1 MSPSSLTRIRSLVTL
16 LLAAL
21 ALSIAAVT
29 CGGEGSQGPPGPPGP
44 EGPPGDAGRQG
55 LQGIPGAEGARGPQG
70 PEGPPGPQG
79 EPGQE
84 GAPGAR
90 GERGPVGVD
99 GSASARDI
107 QFTNVGGA
115 IAWKYADEPDDAWRT
130 LAAIPEPSF
139 APSTGASLSMLA
151 SSPDW
156 DVTTLHT
163 VGERPGDYRPP
174 GGMDGTAAF
183 SLNSTTVRVLV
194 NHQLDAGEGREYALG
209 NNLSL
214 TGSRISYFDIDN
226 ESHRIKD
233 AGVAFDRMVNRA
245 GAPVTVRTIDNRD
258 TGPLRNLSAAAYTA
272 RNELSFV
279 DNIFFTGEAVDGG
292 QLFALDVDQGDL
304 YAVPIV
310 GRASFESVTFI
321 ETGTAT
327 SIGMV
332 ISDGRPGAPLR
343 LYIGNKNARGD
354 NSFLDR
360 NGLAQG
366 TVYVWKTRNG
376 DDNPDQYNRS
386 GDFRQGSF
394 EEIAIFDDSKANTE
408 GYDAHGYADQETQ
421 DELAFGADGAGAFHF
436 SGLRGL
442 ATNPRDHRQ
451 IAIASAGDGG
461 EYRSDDWGTVYS
473 MDIAANT
480 LSANARIIYSG
491 DDGGDGQFPGGG
503 DFGLRSP
510 NGIEWA
516 DDGRIYVQE
525 DRATV
530 NEVFGGASARE
541 ASVWQLNPQ
550 TGQLVRIAE
559 INRTYVPVGTVDTA
573 PDDLGN
579 WETAG
584 VLDVTA
590 LFGTRTTMLL
600 VHVQAHSMVGD
611 LLGGPNISSELVEGG
626 QMVLLRKRS

>member
-1 MSPSSLTRIRSLVTL
+1 MLPNSLTRIRT
-16 LLAAL
+16 LAAL
-21 ALSIAAVT
+21 LLSAFALSFLAVA

-79 EPGQE
+79 DPGQA
-84 GAPGAR
+84 GAPGPQ
-90 GERGPVGVD
+90 GDRGPAGVD

-107 QFTNVGGA
+107 EFTTIGGA
-115 IAWKYADEPDDAWRT
+115 IAWKYTDESADAWRT

-139 APSTGASLSMLA
+139 APSSGASLSMLA

-156 DVTTLHT
+156 DITPLLTI
-163 VGERPGDYRPP
+163 GERVGAYLAPGAM
-174 GGMDGTAAF
+174 GGSVAF

-194 NHQLDAGEGREYALG
+194 NHQLDADEGKAYTLG

-214 TGSRISYFDIDN
+214 TGSRISYFDIDD
-226 ESHRIKD
+226 ESHRLKD
-233 AGVAFDRMVNRA
+233 AGIAIDRIVNRT
-245 GAPVTVRTIDNRD
+245 GSPVTVRNVDNRD
-258 TGPLRNLSAAAYTA
+258 TGPLRNLGSASLVA

-279 DNIFFTGEAVDGG
+279 DNIYFTGEAVDGG
-292 QLFALDVDQGDL
+292 QLFALDVDEGDL
-304 YAVPIV
+304 YAVPSV
-310 GRASFESVTFI
+310 GRASFENVAFI

-332 ISDGRPGAPLR
+332 ISDGRPGASLR
-343 LYIGNKNARGD
+343 LYIGQRNAVGD

-366 TVYVWKTRNG
+366 TVYVWKSRNG
-376 DDNPDQYNRS
+376 NVSPEQYN
-386 GDFRQGSF
+386 GTGEFRQGSF
-394 EEIAIFDDSKANTE
+394 EEVAIFDASKASTE
-408 GYDAHGYADQETQ
+408 GYDAQGYASQATQ
-421 DELAFGADGAGAFHF
+421 DALASAAGAFQF
-436 SGLRGL
+436 SGLRDV
-442 ATNPRDHRQ
+442 ATNPRNLRQ
-451 IAIASAGDGG
+451 IVIASAGNGG

-491 DDGGDGQFPGGG
+491 DDGGKGQFPGGG

-510 NGIEWA
+510 DSIEWA
-516 DDGRIYVQE
+516 GDGLVYVQE

-530 NEVFGGASARE
+530 NEVFGRASARE

-584 VLDVTA
+584 VLDVTS

-600 VHVQAHSMVGD
+600 VHVQAHSMEGD
-611 LLGGPNISSELVEGG
+611 LLGGSNVKGELVEGG